1 MTPVDIL
8 VIVLCVVVVS
18 AVAAGTVIR
27 KIKGKPSSCSD
38 CAHCSAACPS
48 HSAARGTQNKRSAA
62 GEKDMTVS
70 EEHVCAGNCH
80 GCTGCAHSLHTDKRK

>member
-1 MTPVDIL
+1 MTSVDIL

-38 CAHCSAACPS
+38 CARCSAACPP

-62 GEKDMTVS
+62 DEKEMTVS

-80 GCTGCAHSLHTDKRK
+80 GCTGCAHTHPADKRK